1 MSRLFAAT
9 ALIGALIIAP
19 ALAQTAAPGN
29 PPPAAAQKAPAKTT
43 KAAKPHAQKM
53 ASGASMSKH
62 GSKAGD
68 NSADELNRQELTQM
82 PTH

>member
-9 ALIGALIIAP
+9 ALIGALFVAP

-29 PPPAAAQKAPAKTT
+29 PPPAAAHKAPA

-53 ASGASMSKH
+53 ASGASMAKH

-68 NSADELNRQELTQM
+68 NSADELNRQELTQ
-82 PTH
+82 THTR